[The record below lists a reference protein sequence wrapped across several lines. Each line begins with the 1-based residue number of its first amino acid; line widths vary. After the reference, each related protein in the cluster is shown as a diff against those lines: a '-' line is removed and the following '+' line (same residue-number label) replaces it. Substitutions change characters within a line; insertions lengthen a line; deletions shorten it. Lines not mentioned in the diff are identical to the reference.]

1 MHHCG
6 LRREGWCR
14 TGWSSAGG
22 TVRSRERSESLLL
35 EDTNRVS
42 RSEHALLEAK
52 GEGVHSSMT
61 PIRVEAVWRTE
72 SDGKKKKK
80 NEEMK
85 DAKKEKNKESKSKD
99 KKSSR
104 QSRSGRASTEH
115 KRCCAFGPTTTQQH
129 F

>member
-1 MHHCG
+1 MVFSW
-6 LRREGWCR
+6 RNREVQG
-14 TGWSSAGG
+14 
-22 TVRSRERSESLLL
+22 ESLLL

-72 SDGKKKKK
+72 SDGKKNN

-85 DAKKEKNKESKSKD
+85 DANKEKNKESKSKD